1 MTKLVNVIHSLFDFS
16 VNQIIFLISSSY
28 SSYVSNKICS
38 YSSLSR
44 CLLFKKFEKSNIYR
58 KLI

>member
-28 SSYVSNKICS
+28 SS
-38 YSSLSR
+38 LSR